1 MKSLAD
7 ANAGTEKKEPGRIE
21 FSFPLLTIR
30 TQRLSGVFDRLGAL
44 RTSRWISW
52 IAMVIV
58 PVVAAF
64 GLYMLCSSLFIMI
77 WEPLARE
84 ASRELG
90 PASIL
95 LLPGI
100 NPIVPLFYGWLALI
114 CAMVIHEFAHGII
127 ARNRGLKVK
136 SSGLLFF
143 LVVPIGAFVDVD
155 EEQITKAKPKDSL
168 KVMAAGVAGNIVVGV
183 ACLLALLLIV
193 NGLTPVVNGVYV
205 SEVTKG
211 MPAEAAGLLSG
222 DVFVSVDNELILNRA
237 NLTEL
242 FEDKNPGDII
252 QVTVARGEK
261 WDEQF
266 STSINLTESDNRTVM
281 GVLIGDLM
289 TEERVTYYTTL
300 TPDSLYV
307 YLLPP
312 SLSPGLVPFSDSL
325 IPFYTH
331 SLGAQWHV
339 YANIF
344 FWIWWV
350 NVNVAIFNALPI
362 YPLDGG
368 RMLDISLK
376 SVLGRKLSEKSISRI
391 TYAVTAV
398 LLTILLMITVI
409 PFILY

>member
-1 MKSLAD
+1 M
-7 ANAGTEKKEPGRIE
+7 AGTNQVEDVKKGRFE
-21 FSFPLLTIR
+21 FSFPMLIIR
-30 TQRLSGVFDRLGAL
+30 TQKFNGVFDRLGSF

-52 IAMVIV
+52 ISLVIV

-64 GLYMLCSSLFIMI
+64 GLYMICSSLFIML
-77 WEPLARE
+77 WEPVARE

-90 PASIL
+90 PVSYL

-114 CAMVIHEFAHGII
+114 CAMVIHEFAHGIV
-127 ARNRGLKVK
+127 ARNRGLNVK

-168 KVMAAGVAGNIVVGV
+168 RVMAAGVAGNIVVGL

-205 SEVTKG
+205 SEVTEG

-252 QVTVARGEK
+252 QVTVVRGEK

-331 SLGAQWHV
+331 SLGAHWHV

-398 LLTILLMITVI
+398 LLTILLMITLI